1 MWILFIVP
9 SPTPDGR
16 TAEDL
21 YRNRVERI
29 TSEMQASA
37 RELGC
42 RFHRAW
48 YAADGSA
55 FYALANWESK
65 EGANTFFERWEI
77 ADEPGEIAIRLE
89 GDVGLVPNP

>member
-9 SPTPDGR
+9 SPTPDGQ

-21 YRNRVERI
+21 YRKRVDWI
-29 TSEMQASA
+29 TPEMQASA

-42 RFHRAW
+42 AFHRAW

-55 FYALANWESK
+55 FYALANWESR
-65 EGANTFFERWEI
+65 EGANAFFERWDI
-77 ADEPGEIAIRLE
+77 SDEPGEIAVRLE